1 VTMNFEKNLRELD
14 EQLNQV
20 CISLNLN
27 KEDVD
32 KIKIEISRRNVAN
45 SLKGMPLNLLLS
57 MYRKYIEKIRDYGKL
72 E

>member
-1 VTMNFEKNLRELD
+1 MNFEKRLQELD

-32 KIKIEISRRNVAN
+32 KIKVELSRRNVAN

>member
-1 VTMNFEKNLRELD
+1 MNFEKNLRELD